1 MLTENFS
8 FSLAY
13 VSDYPDY
20 PFTIHRI
27 RSYSIVRNNQ
37 FWSVLNFYFTERMET
52 RKSFSNYKSHLKLF
66 KSNSQRLLFDLSPSL
81 IPRTLIYV

>member
-1 MLTENFS
+1 MLSENFY

-27 RSYSIVRNNQ
+27 RSYSVARNNQ
-37 FWSVLNFYFTERMET
+37 FWSVL
-52 RKSFSNYKSHLKLF
+52 K
-66 KSNSQRLLFDLSPSL
+66 LLFHGTNADSKIILEL
-81 IPRTLIYV
+81 